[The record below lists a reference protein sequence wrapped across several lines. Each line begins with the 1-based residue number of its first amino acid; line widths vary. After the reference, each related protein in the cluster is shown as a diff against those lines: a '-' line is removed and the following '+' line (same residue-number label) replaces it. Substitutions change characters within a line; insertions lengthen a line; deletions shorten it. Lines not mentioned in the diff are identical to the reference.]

1 MKICENRKSRTFFD
15 PRVHI
20 LQISNISL
28 KSTKLFVNIFV
39 EPPGAEGTKIC
50 SNSLGQITNMLNYKY
65 SSPETQLTD
74 KLETWYVALD
84 TCSNDD
90 LQLTLTLFT
99 ARLNMAEC

>member
-1 MKICENRKSRTFFD
+1 MTFFD

-20 LQISNISL
+20 LQISNISS

-50 SNSLGQITNMLNYKY
+50 SNSLGQITNMVNYKY

-74 KLETWYVALD
+74 KLENLV
-84 TCSNDD
+84 CSIGY
-90 LQLTLTLFT
+90 
-99 ARLNMAEC
+99 ARTTNIVQTMIFS